1 MSININDLNENFSL
15 ISSSSL
21 SGNQNIAN
29 NLRELSE
36 KELEISGGADSYGFR
51 TVIISD
57 DDLDVYYVA
66 DTPPANIIYNPGK
79 VNIRS
84 GGKINFE
91 GGNVRMKGN
100 GDLDI
105 TFSDSDSSNSSSS

>member
-15 ISSSSL
+15 INSSSL
-21 SGNQNIAN
+21 SGNQNISH

-36 KELEISGGADSYGFR
+36 KELKISGGVDNYGVR
-51 TVIISD
+51 TVIISE

-66 DTPPANIIYNPGK
+66 DTPPANIVYNPGK

-91 GGNVRMKGN
+91 GGNVRMTDN

-105 TFSDSDSSNSSSS
+105 TFSDSDSSSSTS